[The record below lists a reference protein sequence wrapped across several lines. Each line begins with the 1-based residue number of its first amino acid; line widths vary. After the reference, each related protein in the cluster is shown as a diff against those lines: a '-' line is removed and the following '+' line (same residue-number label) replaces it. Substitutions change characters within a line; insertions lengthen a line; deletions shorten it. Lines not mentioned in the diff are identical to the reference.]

1 MVNTV
6 VSPGGGDW
14 SVVVGSRVGSDPTN
28 HGGSCS
34 NWSQCDVA
42 RFYLGCHVVLLVF
55 FLHFEGDVDA
65 VRVFEGGI
73 VFDEPTVFEE
83 SKIPEAKDFCLSFFM
98 LLDFDVLARMHGKEK
113 GKNCELQYGTLQ
125 LRQILFGNLSDD
137 TGGDGFVL
145 LFFWVG
151 IFEGSELLV

>member
-1 MVNTV
+1 MVNAV

-14 SVVVGSRVGSDPTN
+14 SVVVGSRVGLDPTN
-28 HGGSCS
+28 NGGSCS
-34 NWSQCDVA
+34 NWAQCDVA
-42 RFYLGCHVVLLVF
+42 RCHLGCHVLLFVF
-55 FLHFEGDVDA
+55 FLHFKGDVDA

-73 VFDEPTVFEE
+73 LFNKPTVFEE
-83 SKIPEAKDFCLSFFM
+83 SKVPEAKDFCLSFFM
-98 LLDFDVLARMHGKEK
+98 FLDFDVLARTHGKEK

-125 LRQILFGNLSDD
+125 LHQILFGNLSND

-151 IFEGSELLV
+151 IFEGSELSV

>member
-1 MVNTV
+1 MVNAV

-28 HGGSCS
+28 DGSSCS
-34 NWSQCDVA
+34 NWAQCDVA
-42 RFYLGCHVVLLVF
+42 QCHLGCRVVLVIF

-73 VFDEPTVFEE
+73 VFDKLTVFKE
-83 SKIPEAKDFCLSFFM
+83 SKVPEAKDFCLLFFM
-98 LLDFDVLARMHGKEK
+98 LLDFDVLARTHGKEK
-113 GKNCELQYGTLQ
+113 GKNCELRYGTLQ

-137 TGGDGFVL
+137 AGGDGFVL
-145 LFFWVG
+145 LFFWVS
-151 IFEGSELLV
+151 IFEGSELSV